1 MKELTPY
8 AKHTN
13 PSHKNDTPIPTH
25 SLAGLLRLILQE
37 NSFQF
42 KGKNY
47 LQTHGTAMGTKVA
60 VSFANIFMSAVET
73 EIINKS
79 KIKPL
84 EWKRYIDDV
93 FSLWDTTREEIAQFI
108 LEANRHH
115 PTIKFTA
122 EISDKKNTFL
132 RHYYFQRRE
141 IPHGFNL

>member
-1 MKELTPY
+1 MSTAYTPIFLRRKELTPY

-13 PSHKNDTPIPTH
+13 PSIRTTH
-25 SLAGLLRLILQE
+25 PFPLTHPLAGLLRLILQE

-93 FSLWDTTREEIAQFI
+93 FSLWDTAREEIAQFI
-108 LEANRHH
+108 
-115 PTIKFTA
+115 
-122 EISDKKNTFL
+122 
-132 RHYYFQRRE
+132 
-141 IPHGFNL
+141 

>member
-1 MKELTPY
+1 MSTACTPIFFKRKELIPY

-13 PSHKNDTPIPTH
+13 PSIRTTH
-25 SLAGLLRLILQE
+25 PFPLIHSQGYSVRLPLQE

-84 EWKRYIDDV
+84 EWKRYI
-93 FSLWDTTREEIAQFI
+93 
-108 LEANRHH
+108 HH
-115 PTIKFTA
+115 
-122 EISDKKNTFL
+122 
-132 RHYYFQRRE
+132 
-141 IPHGFNL
+141 

>member
-1 MKELTPY
+1 MDVNSLYINIPQEEGINTVCEAY
-8 AKHTN
+8 E
-13 PSHKNDTPIPTH
+13 SFYKNDTPIPTH
-25 SLAGLLRLILQE
+25 SLTSRVTIRLILQE

-93 FSLWDTTREEIAQFI
+93 FSLWDTAREEIAQFI
-108 LEANRHH
+108 
-115 PTIKFTA
+115 
-122 EISDKKNTFL
+122 
-132 RHYYFQRRE
+132 
-141 IPHGFNL
+141 